1 MMAFNNFGNFLRLTT
16 FGESHGQAI
25 GGILDGMP
33 AGVSIDIERI
43 KSQLSR
49 RRPGQSHI
57 TTSRSESDEFTLLSG
72 LLDGTTTGH
81 PIGFQIL
88 NSDQKSA
95 DYSKIKTSFRPSHA
109 DYTYFHKYG
118 IIDHNGGG
126 RSSARETANWVLAGA
141 ISRHLIPDIEIYSF
155 VSSVGD
161 VQAEYH
167 PNMDLKTI
175 DSNIVRCPT
184 IDKAE
189 EMIQLI
195 ESVKSDGD
203 SIGGIITTVVRNV
216 PIGLGEPIFHKL
228 EAELAR
234 AMLTINAV
242 KGFEIGSG
250 FGGTKMRGS
259 QHNDIILESGRT
271 KTNYSGGIQG
281 GISNGMEIVFRT
293 AFKPTSTIQMAQ
305 DSIDHNSHKITI
317 EVEGRHDPCVVPRAV
332 PIVDALTALVLADMS
347 LLDKTRRYQP

>member
-1 MMAFNNFGNFLRLTT
+1 MMAFNSFGNILHLTT

-33 AGVSIDIERI
+33 AGVLIDIERI
-43 KSQLSR
+43 KSQLNR
-49 RRPGQSHI
+49 RRPGQSSI
-57 TTSRSESDEFTLLSG
+57 TTSRSESDDFTILSG
-72 LLDGTTTGH
+72 LLDGITTGH

-118 IIDHNGGG
+118 INDHNGGG

-161 VQAEYH
+161 IQAEYH
-167 PNMDLKTI
+167 QNMDLKAI

-250 FGGTKMRGS
+250 FAGTKMRGS
-259 QHNDIILESGRT
+259 QHNDIILEGGRT

-305 DSIDHNSHKITI
+305 DSIDHNSHKITL

-347 LLDKTRRYQP
+347 LLDKTRRYNP

>member
-1 MMAFNNFGNFLRLTT
+1 MMAFNSIGNILRLTT

-33 AGVSIDIERI
+33 AGVLIDFERI
-43 KSQLSR
+43 KSQLNR
-49 RRPGQSHI
+49 RRPGQSII
-57 TTSRSESDEFTLLSG
+57 TTSRSESDNFTILSG
-72 LLDGTTTGH
+72 LLEGITTGH
-81 PIGFQIL
+81 PIGFQIF
-88 NSDQKSA
+88 NTDQKST

-118 IIDHNGGG
+118 INDHNGGG

-141 ISRHLIPDIEIYSF
+141 ISHHLIPDIEIYSF
-155 VSSVGD
+155 VSSVGNIQ
-161 VQAEYH
+161 VEYH
-167 PNMDLKTI
+167 QNMDLKAI
-175 DSNIVRCPT
+175 DSNILRCPT
-184 IDKAE
+184 RDKAE

-250 FGGTKMRGS
+250 FAGTKMRGS
-259 QHNDIILESGRT
+259 QHNDIILENGRT
-271 KTNYSGGIQG
+271 KTNHSGGIQG

-293 AFKPTSTIQMAQ
+293 AFKPTSTILMAQ
-305 DSIDHNSHKITI
+305 DSIDHNSHKITL
-317 EVEGRHDPCVVPRAV
+317 EVEGRHDPCVLPRAV

-347 LLDKTRRYQP
+347 LLDKTRRHDP